1 MQGQRKQA
9 AESSFKDYCLIL
21 QVHPDAEVEIIDAA
35 YWHLA
40 KRYSQ
45 TRLTDAAARARMDD
59 LNEAYSVLRSPER
72 REAFN
77 RQREEY
83 LGAGALPAALPARA
97 ERDEP
102 LPLPVMERGRQRL
115 ASHDPEAAAVGGPT
129 LAMTRIS
136 IPAWQ
141 PILAAMV
148 ILTLALVGL
157 SGWIDRPFLIALLAV
172 GLGITA
178 VPLLR
183 GLVPAAPRLATPIP
197 MPAPVRPEAR
207 PADLA
212 AEVMSRPPEKQPP
225 QPSADAD
232 AIRKSTEAIRNR
244 LRDAQPGDK
253 GPQRR
258 SSKSD
263 HEAA

>member
-1 MQGQRKQA
+1 MQGQRTQP

-59 LNEAYSVLRSPER
+59 LNEAYSVMRSPER

-77 RQREEY
+77 RQREAY
-83 LGAGALPAALPARA
+83 LGAGALPAATPARA

-115 ASHDPEAAAVGGPT
+115 ESHDSEGADVGAPA
-129 LAMTRIS
+129 LAMSRIS

-141 PILAAMV
+141 PILAALV

-157 SGWIDRPFLIALLAV
+157 SGWIDRPFLIALLGV

-183 GLVPAAPRLATPIP
+183 GLVPPAPRLAMPVP
-197 MPAPVRPEAR
+197 MPAPVRPETR

-212 AEVMSRPPEKQPP
+212 AEVMPRQPENQPS

-244 LRDAQPGDK
+244 LRDAQPGEK
-253 GPQRR
+253 SSRTRP
-258 SSKSD
+258 SKSD